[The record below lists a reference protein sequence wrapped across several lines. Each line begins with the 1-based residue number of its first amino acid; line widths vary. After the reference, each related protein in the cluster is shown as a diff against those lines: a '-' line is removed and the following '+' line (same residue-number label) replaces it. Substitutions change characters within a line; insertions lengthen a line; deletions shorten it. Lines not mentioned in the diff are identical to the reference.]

1 MRIRRVA
8 FVGLLLFIIP
18 NLLFLFYNIMSDL
31 SNSSG
36 GIHIISTEG
45 RVQAVESVDDAI
57 VLTVLVSKSSHL
69 DTENTHTFLLKRSVN
84 TNDLFDQI
92 DGNADYLL
100 GKDVVIDSFN
110 YSTSSSSE
118 FLVSKLRLIG

>member
-18 NLLFLFYNIMSDL
+18 NLLFLFYNNMSDS

-69 DTENTHTFLLKRSVN
+69 DTGNTHT
-84 TNDLFDQI
+84 
-92 DGNADYLL
+92 
-100 GKDVVIDSFN
+100 SF
-110 YSTSSSSE
+110 
-118 FLVSKLRLIG
+118 

>member
-18 NLLFLFYNIMSDL
+18 NLLFLFYNNMSDS

-69 DTENTHTFLLKRSVN
+69 DTGNTHTSLLKRSAN

>member
-1 MRIRRVA
+1 M
-8 FVGLLLFIIP
+8 
-18 NLLFLFYNIMSDL
+18 FLFYNNMSDS

-69 DTENTHTFLLKRSVN
+69 DTGNTHTFLLKRSAN

>member
-1 MRIRRVA
+1 MRISRVA
-8 FVGLLLFIIP
+8 FVSLLLLILST
-18 NLLFLFYNIMSDL
+18 LLLLINNNMLDS
-31 SNSSG
+31 SHSSG

-69 DTENTHTFLLKRSVN
+69 DTGNTHTFLLKRSVN

>member
-1 MRIRRVA
+1 MRIRRVT

-18 NLLFLFYNIMSDL
+18 NLLFLFYNNMSDS

-69 DTENTHTFLLKRSVN
+69 DTGNTHTFLLKRSAN

-118 FLVSKLRLIG
+118 FLVSKLKLIG